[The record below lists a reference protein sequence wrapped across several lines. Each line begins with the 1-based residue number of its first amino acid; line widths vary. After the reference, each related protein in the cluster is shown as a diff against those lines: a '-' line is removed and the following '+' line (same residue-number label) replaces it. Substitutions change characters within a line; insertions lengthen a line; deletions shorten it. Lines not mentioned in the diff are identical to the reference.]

1 MYAYRSLLLLQMPE
15 NVISVGDRRIADLF
29 VLVFEASRSG
39 EVMIS
44 VPSAF
49 QVRSLQRLVKIPNRT
64 SKTNGLF

>member
-29 VLVFEASRSG
+29 VLIFEASLSG
-39 EVMIS
+39 EVMIVS

-49 QVRSLQRLVKIPNRT
+49 QVRSLQWLVKLEAN
-64 SKTNGLF
+64 